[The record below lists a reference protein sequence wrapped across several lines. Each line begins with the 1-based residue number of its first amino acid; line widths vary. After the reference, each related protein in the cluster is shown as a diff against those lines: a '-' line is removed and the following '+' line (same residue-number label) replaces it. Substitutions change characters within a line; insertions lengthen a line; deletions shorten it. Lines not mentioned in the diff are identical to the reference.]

1 MEVQH
6 RLQIVLHDTASGKP
20 ILAFPIETTHYPV
33 EFLLQRPLSTLS
45 QCDQSSTRWWS
56 DDVVIVFCLRCTQ
69 SSAAPQATHAEQAH
83 HQSQPSAS
91 ATPATQMERRCQ
103 QVPRKARRR
112 PGRLTATK
120 RATRAIP
127 VPQVPR
133 LPRKTKVA
141 VAMSHTCHPNG
152 TSMSPSATN
161 DDQARNQPSAISAT
175 PSKKNV
181 TKRHTRH
188 AKRRWM
194 SPCAMPAAQSAAACP
209 KCHARH
215 AKRM

>member
-1 MEVQH
+1 MTRLRVNLFSHFPLRLRITLWNFCSSGLFPRWANATRAALDDEV
-6 RLQIVLHDTASGKP
+6 TN
-20 ILAFPIETTHYPV
+20 
-33 EFLLQRPLSTLS
+33 
-45 QCDQSSTRWWS
+45 
-56 DDVVIVFCLRCTQ
+56 VVIVFCLRCAQ

-215 AKRM
+215 DKRM